1 MTRGV
6 LLFLL
11 LRFGI
16 AQAPVGDISG
26 VVRDPS
32 GAALATA
39 QVQVRRA
46 GTGLER
52 TAAASAQGDYDF
64 PSLPSGEYEV
74 TVEASGFKRAV
85 RQAVVEAGRTTTT
98 DFSLDI
104 GDARES
110 VTVDGATP
118 LIQYDS
124 HTVGGVVTQEEIKGL
139 PLNGRS
145 FLELAKLQPG
155 VQPPTRQNNN
165 RTFVPV
171 LGAQNSRNTR

>member
-32 GAALATA
+32 GAALAAA
-39 QVQVRRA
+39 QVRVRSA

-52 TAAASAQGDYDF
+52 TATASAQGDYDF

-74 TVEASGFKRAV
+74 SVEAVGFKRAV
-85 RQAVVEAGRTTTT
+85 RQALVEAGRTTTT
-98 DFSLDI
+98 DFKLNI
-104 GDARES
+104 GDVKES
-110 VTVDGATP
+110 VAVDGATP

-124 HTVGGVVTQEEIKGL
+124 LTVGG
-139 PLNGRS
+139 
-145 FLELAKLQPG
+145 
-155 VQPPTRQNNN
+155 
-165 RTFVPV
+165 
-171 LGAQNSRNTR
+171 